1 MQILKATQGIGLRVT
16 EEAEDIGLDIS
27 EHGESMVVAHNQVCP
42 AHTRSRGTAR
52 MCALNVGDSSVA
64 PSHPYMLRHI
74 YMLRQSSSSALVY
87 TWLVLDTHS

>member
-42 AHTRSRGTAR
+42 AHSRSRGTAR
-52 MCALNVGDSSVA
+52 MRALNVGDSSVA

-74 YMLRQSSSSALVY
+74 IPLAAVS
-87 TWLVLDTHS
+87 